1 MQHNKL
7 ALCQKGEARM
17 KNLVANTMNNVN
29 AVSFYAQARNAFAG
43 FFGFV
48 YFYFYFF
55 IQTIHRSLTRPA
67 AC

>member
-1 MQHNKL
+1 
-7 ALCQKGEARM
+7 M
-17 KNLVANTMNNVN
+17 KNLSANIQNRVN
-29 AVSFYAQARNAFAG
+29 SVSICAQARNAFAG